1 MNLHSLRHGVLSAL
15 VALPL
20 LAHAQEDAPPS
31 PFLDAATEVEVDR
44 WTRSLNLAMRGQSFS
59 FDESPAGFPL
69 LTVSMEQ
76 QLLRYLSLYG
86 GLHFT
91 VRLDTFGGQVGT
103 RVFFSQTFNEGV
115 FVSAQASHSL
125 IEVDS
130 RTDGTRTSFGG
141 LVGYSHALGRR
152 WLISAGAGAQT
163 TRTRTK
169 TEPPPSSLGPPCILY
184 CKQAAPAQEEE
195 GVSKTE
201 SVEPVLQLALTLR
214 F

>member
-1 MNLHSLRHGVLSAL
+1 MNLSSLRHGLLSGL

-20 LAHAQEDAPPS
+20 LAHAREDTTPS
-31 PFLDAATEVEVDR
+31 PFLDPSTEVEVDR
-44 WTRSLNLAMRGQSFS
+44 WTRSLNLAVRGQSFS

-69 LTVSMEQ
+69 LTVNMEQ

-86 GLHFT
+86 GLHFK
-91 VRLDTFGGQVGT
+91 VDLDAFGGQVGA
-103 RVFFSQTFNEGV
+103 RVFFSQTFHEGF

-141 LVGYSHALGRR
+141 LVGYSHVLERR
-152 WLISAGAGAQT
+152 WLISVGAGAQST
-163 TRTRTK
+163 HTRTQTS
-169 TEPPPSSLGPPCILY
+169 PASSLAPCIFLY
-184 CKQAAPAQEEE
+184 CKQEAPAQED
-195 GVSKTE
+195 VSETQ